1 MQLRLTKPW
10 RDLAAVSSRELPGQ
24 LGVYQLANAAGE
36 VVYIGYAGGREL
48 FGLRSALERHRD
60 LAAAGVANGAVL
72 FRYEVNMQYQ
82 SRYRELLMLHKADNG
97 ALPIGNLD
105 DHPVHLGRIG

>member
-10 RDLAAVSSRELPGQ
+10 RDLASVSARELPGQ
-24 LGVYQLANAAGE
+24 LGVYQLANASGE
-36 VVYIGYAGGREL
+36 VLYIGYAGGREL

-60 LAAAGVANGAVL
+60 LATTSGVVL
-72 FRYEVNMQYQ
+72 FRYEVNVQYQ

-97 ALPIGNLD
+97 TLPIGNLN
-105 DHPVHLGRIG
+105 DHPAHLGRIG